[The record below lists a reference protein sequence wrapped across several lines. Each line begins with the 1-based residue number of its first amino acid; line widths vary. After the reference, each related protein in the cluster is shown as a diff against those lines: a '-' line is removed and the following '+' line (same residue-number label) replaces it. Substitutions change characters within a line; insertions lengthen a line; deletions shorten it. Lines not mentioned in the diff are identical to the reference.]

1 MFGTRMEDFRL
12 LSPRGRQLA
21 EGSLKFELVY
31 VKTQKQD
38 FGPGIGALQYL
49 HI

>member
-21 EGSLKFELVY
+21 EGSFELVY